1 MAGVRN
7 VDSGALDKLDDEDGD
22 EDRNCITAILPW
34 DRFSCWIHCI
44 CIVTFDLELGQAM
57 EIIYPGHIKLS
68 EQEKSN
74 ICYLAFPDSN
84 SGCMGDTQFHMR
96 IRQSSGRFGLL
107 SEHQLYNQKC
117 PVYLQADPSYYY
129 GYVYFRQVKD
139 KSLPRGYFQKSVVI
153 ISRLPFVSLFT
164 EVSSLIAPE
173 FFDNGE
179 PSIEAAC
186 HDIDQWPCPVPG
198 ETVNLP
204 LLGNVLQAQI
214 PSHSSKVGVQAAASP
229 SKQVPSSPL
238 PPPVS
243 APTILPSVHE
253 VHMFRCFAPV
263 ISHIHLLWE
272 LVLTAEPIVVMASSP
287 TMCSE
292 MVQALVSMI
301 APLMYCADYR
311 PYFTIHDSEF
321 KEYTT
326 KAHAPPPVILGVTNP
341 FFAKTLQH
349 WPHIIRICDVPSTGT
364 QKHKLKKGGN
374 LKMLDSKP
382 GVYTHYRPFLHK
394 DKTILKKLLKGIQTK
409 RPGEV
414 QTALLRR
421 HLLEVTQSFMI
432 PLERYMA
439 SLMPLQK
446 NISPYK
452 AAPTP
457 RPFNPDDFL
466 ATLGT
471 SGPQLTSGIKGDWVG
486 LYRRFFRSPNFSG
499 WFNTRYREVNQKLQ
513 ALQLEAL
520 SDADLK
526 DWVQGKQEVE
536 VVDMILRIRN
546 KLEQS
551 EIEDLPLSDTTRNQ
565 LRLRMAD
572 IICTLP
578 DDLKAVLKTS

>member
-1 MAGVRN
+1 
-7 VDSGALDKLDDEDGD
+7 
-22 EDRNCITAILPW
+22 
-34 DRFSCWIHCI
+34 
-44 CIVTFDLELGQAM
+44 
-57 EIIYPGHIKLS
+57 
-68 EQEKSN
+68 
-74 ICYLAFPDSN
+74 
-84 SGCMGDTQFHMR
+84 MGDTQFHVR
-96 IRQSSGRFGLL
+96 IRQSPGRSGLL
-107 SEHQLYNQKC
+107 PEHLLYNQKC
-117 PVYLQADPSYYY
+117 PVYLQADAGYYY

-164 EVSSLIAPE
+164 EIGALIAPE

-186 HDIDQWPCPVPG
+186 HDIDQWPSPLPG
-198 ETVNLP
+198 EAVNLP
-204 LLGNVLQAQI
+204 LLGTVLQAQI
-214 PSHSSKVGVQAAASP
+214 PCQTSSL
-229 SKQVPSSPL
+229 SSPTPL
-238 PPPVS
+238 MS
-243 APTILPSVHE
+243 SVHQ

-263 ISHIHLLWE
+263 ISHVHLLWE
-272 LVLTAEPIVVMASSP
+272 LVLTAEPIVVMAGSP
-287 TMCSE
+287 TTCSE

-301 APLMYCADYR
+301 TPLMYCADFR

-349 WPHIIRICDVPSTGT
+349 WPHIIRICDAPHLPVT

-382 GVYTHYRPFLHK
+382 GVYTYYRPFLHK
-394 DKTILKKLLKGIQTK
+394 DKTILKKLLKGVQTK

-414 QTALLRR
+414 QTALIRR
-421 HLLEVTQSFMI
+421 HLLELTQSFII

-452 AAPTP
+452 AAPAP

-466 ATLGT
+466 STLGT

-499 WFNTRYREVNQKLQ
+499 WFNARYREVSQKLQ

-520 SDADLK
+520 SDA
-526 DWVQGKQEVE
+526 VSEVCGSE
-536 VVDMILRIRN
+536 SMGAREAGSGGCGHDIKNTSQVRTKRNRRIT
-546 KLEQS
+546 LERHHERSTSSSDGRHNLHSARRS
-551 EIEDLPLSDTTRNQ
+551 EDSAEDQLMSSRYDEIGCDCRFGHLHDCWPLH
-565 LRLRMAD
+565 
-572 IICTLP
+572 
-578 DDLKAVLKTS
+578 

>member
-1 MAGVRN
+1 MAEESGRVVKCMEGV
-7 VDSGALDKLDDEDGD
+7 DDEDG
-22 EDRNCITAILPW
+22 NKTKTSSILPW
-34 DRFSCWIHCI
+34 DRFSSWIHCI
-44 CIVTFDLELGQAM
+44 CIVTFDLELGQAL
-57 EIIYPGHIKLS
+57 EIIYPSHIKLS

-84 SGCMGDTQFHMR
+84 SGCMGDTQFHVR
-96 IRQSSGRFGLL
+96 IRQSPGRNGLL
-107 SEHQLYNQKC
+107 PEHRLYNQKC
-117 PVYLQADPSYYY
+117 PVYLQADPGYYY

-139 KSLPRGYFQKSVVI
+139 KSLPRGYFQKSIVI
-153 ISRLPFVSLFT
+153 VTRLPFVSLFT
-164 EVSSLIAPE
+164 EVCALISPE

-186 HDIDQWPCPVPG
+186 HDIDQWPSPTPG

-204 LLGNVLQAQI
+204 LLGTVLQAHI
-214 PSHSSKVGVQAAASP
+214 PSHSNKVGPVTAPGSP
-229 SKQVPSSPL
+229 SEMNLSPV
-238 PPPVS
+238 PPPTVLS
-243 APTILPSVHE
+243 SVHE
-253 VHMFRCFAPV
+253 VHMFHCFSPV
-263 ISHIHLLWE
+263 ISHVHLLWE
-272 LVLTAEPIVVMASSP
+272 LVLTAEPIVVMSGSP
-287 TMCSE
+287 TTCSR

-301 APLMYCADYR
+301 TPLMYCSDFR

-349 WPHIIRICDVPSTGT
+349 WPHIIRICDAPHISAT

-382 GVYTHYRPFLHK
+382 GVYTYYHPFLQK
-394 DKTILKKLLKGIQTK
+394 DKTILKKLLKGVQMK

-414 QTALLRR
+414 QSALLRR
-421 HLLEVTQSFMI
+421 HLLELTQSFMI

-452 AAPTP
+452 AAPAP
-457 RPFNPDDFL
+457 HPFNPDDFL
-466 ATLGT
+466 STLGT

-499 WFNTRYREVNQKLQ
+499 WFNARYREVSQKLQ

-526 DWVQGKQEVE
+526 VWVQGKQEVE
-536 VVDMILRIRN
+536 VVDMILRIRH

-551 EIEDLPLSDTTRNQ
+551 ETNELPLSSSTKDQ

-578 DDLKAVLKTS
+578 DDLRTVLKTS

>member
-1 MAGVRN
+1 MAGAGSTSAEVL
-7 VDSGALDKLDDEDGD
+7 GKIDDEDGE
-22 EDRNCITAILPW
+22 EDKNCITAILPW

-57 EIIYPGHIKLS
+57 EIIYPGHVKLS

-107 SEHQLYNQKC
+107 AEHQLYNQKC
-117 PVYLQADPSYYY
+117 PVHLRADPGYFY

-139 KSLPRGYFQKSVVI
+139 KTLPRGYLQKSVVI
-153 ISRLPFVSLFT
+153 ISRLPFVSLFA

-186 HDIDQWPCPVPG
+186 HDIDQWPCPAPG
-198 ETVNLP
+198 EIVNLP
-204 LLGNVLQAQI
+204 LLGTVLQAQI
-214 PSHSSKVGVQAAASP
+214 PSQSSKAGVQTLPGSP
-229 SKQVPSSPL
+229 SKQLPSLSPL
-238 PPPVS
+238 PAS
-243 APTILPSVHE
+243 TPTILPSVHE
-253 VHMFRCFAPV
+253 VNMFRCFSPV

-272 LVLTAEPIVVMASSP
+272 LVLTAEPIVVMAASP

-326 KAHAPPPVILGVTNP
+326 RANSPPPVILGVTNP

-349 WPHIIRICDVPSTGT
+349 WPHIIRLCDIPSAGT
-364 QKHKLKKGGN
+364 QKHKLKKAGN
-374 LKMLDSKP
+374 VKIDSKP
-382 GVYTHYRPFLHK
+382 GVYTQYRPCLQK
-394 DKTILKKLLKGIQTK
+394 DKIILKKLLKGIQTK

-421 HLLEVTQSFMI
+421 HLLELTQSFMI

-457 RPFNPDDFL
+457 RPFNTDDFL
-466 ATLGT
+466 ATLET
-471 SGPQLTSGIKGDWVG
+471 SGPQLTSGIKGNWQG
-486 LYRRFFRSPNFSG
+486 LYRKFFRSPNFSG
-499 WFNTRYREVNQKLQ
+499 WFNVRFREVNQKLQ

-526 DWVQGKQEVE
+526 DWVQGKEEVE

-551 EIEDLPLSDTTRNQ
+551 EIEDLPLSDTTRDQ

-578 DDLKAVLKTS
+578 DDLKAVLKSS

>member
-1 MAGVRN
+1 MAAETGVDERG
-7 VDSGALDKLDDEDGD
+7 VGDLDDLDGK
-22 EDRNCITAILPW
+22 RIKPSKLLPW
-34 DRFSCWIHCI
+34 DRFSSWIHCI

-57 EIIYPGHIKLS
+57 ELIYPGHIKLS

-96 IRQSSGRFGLL
+96 IRQSPGRTGLL
-107 SEHQLYNQKC
+107 PEHQFYNQKC
-117 PVYLQADPSYYY
+117 PVYLQADPGYYY

-139 KSLPRGYFQKSVVI
+139 KSLPRGYFQKSIVI

-164 EVSSLIAPE
+164 EISALIAPE
-173 FFDNGE
+173 FFENGE

-186 HDIDQWPCPVPG
+186 HDIDQWPSPVPS

-204 LLGNVLQAQI
+204 LLGTVLQAQI
-214 PSHSSKVGVQAAASP
+214 PCQGNKVGVAATLGSTEVNLA
-229 SKQVPSSPL
+229 PL
-238 PPPVS
+238 PPPTVLS
-243 APTILPSVHE
+243 SVHE
-253 VHMFRCFAPV
+253 VNMFRCFAPV
-263 ISHIHLLWE
+263 ISHVHLLWE
-272 LVLTAEPIVVMASSP
+272 LVLTAEPIVVMAGSP
-287 TMCSE
+287 TTCSE

-301 APLMYCADYR
+301 TPLMYCADFR

-349 WPHIIRICDVPSTGT
+349 WPHIIRICDAPCLPST

-382 GVYTHYRPFLHK
+382 GVYTYYRPFLHK
-394 DKTILKKLLKGIQTK
+394 DKTILKKLLKGVQTK

-414 QTALLRR
+414 QTALIRR
-421 HLLEVTQSFMI
+421 HLLELTQSFII

-452 AAPTP
+452 AAPAP

-466 ATLGT
+466 STLGT

-499 WFNTRYREVNQKLQ
+499 WFNARYREVSQKLQ

-526 DWVQGKQEVE
+526 VWVQGKQEVE
-536 VVDMILRIRN
+536 VVDMILRIRH

-551 EIEDLPLSDTTRNQ
+551 KTEELPLSDTTRDQ

-578 DDLKAVLKTS
+578 EDLKTVLKTS